1 MVSKVHMAY
10 VYIKI
15 RQFDYIRKQSL
26 NVWEIDIKYLSMVSM
41 EMLPML
47 LVIMAKAIFISQV
60 GQST

>member
-1 MVSKVHMAY
+1 MVY

-47 LVIMAKAIFISQV
+47 QAIMAKAIFISQV
-60 GQST
+60 GQLT